1 MSFNANDGGMT
12 LVEMLAKEPSLSH
25 LNGSDF
31 VFANSI
37 SESQQHIQRQNG
49 KNLSVK
55 KINRP
60 SSVPSTKKFE
70 DYGVSSVGKINKQ
83 GHLKDI

>member
-1 MSFNANDGGMT
+1 MT

-25 LNGSDF
+25 VNGGDF
-31 VFANSI
+31 GFANSI
-37 SESQQHIQRQNG
+37 SESQQHIQHETSKR
-49 KNLSVK
+49 LSVK
-55 KINRP
+55 KFHRP

-83 GHLKDI
+83 GHKRYIVKEYFMMI

>member
-1 MSFNANDGGMT
+1 MSCSANDGGMT

-25 LNGSDF
+25 VNGGDF

-37 SESQQHIQRQNG
+37 SESQQHIQHETNKR
-49 KNLSVK
+49 LSVK
-55 KINRP
+55 KIHRP

-70 DYGVSSVGKINKQ
+70 DYGVSNIDKINR
-83 GHLKDI
+83 